1 MWWFGITP
9 VGKSNKRSNISSNV
23 EETKR
28 DPEGPADYCFQLTQL
43 HTATAGCRSKVQEKM
58 VPDVGCK
65 PFLAPGSM
73 PSATLGWLGNMH
85 DSDRATIDAWV
96 GCCDGWG
103 AAESQVHGPL
113 GTSPFTYFA
122 PAAIA
127 TPSTAIST
135 VADSNGPYPPRPSAA
150 SPSRNK
156 CTLDALIPSAEI
168 EAEST
173 GATIGPD
180 HASTELHCSELSPGP
195 VSAHYYEK

>member
-1 MWWFGITP
+1 
-9 VGKSNKRSNISSNV
+9 
-23 EETKR
+23 
-28 DPEGPADYCFQLTQL
+28 
-43 HTATAGCRSKVQEKM
+43 M